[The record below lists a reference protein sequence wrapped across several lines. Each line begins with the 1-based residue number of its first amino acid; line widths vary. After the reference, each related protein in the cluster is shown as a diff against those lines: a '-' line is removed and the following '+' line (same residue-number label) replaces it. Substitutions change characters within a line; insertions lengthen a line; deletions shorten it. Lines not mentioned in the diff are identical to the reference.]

1 MAETLFALDVDWSEV
16 SALSLPGAD
25 SMLWDSPG
33 PPPHISGKWLIFVE
47 GLEEGGQELLR
58 VKEFLAAVSPD
69 DIWGTKRRHTSARLL
84 LSEPSRYLR
93 SDSES
98 SDRVAVAPTLKV
110 TEIGEIP
117 KPVTSGDMS
126 GLYIGPGL

>member
-1 MAETLFALDVDWSEV
+1 VDWSKV

-47 GLEEGGQELLR
+47 GLEERGPELLR

-98 SDRVAVAPTLKV
+98 NDRVAVAPTLKV
-110 TEIGEIP
+110 TEIGKITN
-117 KPVTSGDMS
+117 PVTSGDMS
-126 GLYIGPGL
+126 ELYIGARL